1 MNLEQLRIVNYYFVK
16 LKNLLFLRDNCR
28 IIKHK
33 NNCFYCEIKNQLMK
47 EDFQKIDENFLYS
60 IDLINII
67 NKSMN
72 EYSKFIDNT
81 LTPIFDDYND
91 IFR

>member
-1 MNLEQLRIVNYYFVK
+1 
-16 LKNLLFLRDNCR
+16 
-28 IIKHK
+28 
-33 NNCFYCEIKNQLMK
+33 MK
-47 EDFQKIDENFLYS
+47 EDFQKIDENFLHS

-81 LTPIFDDYND
+81 LNPIFDDYND